1 MKEFLGHLC
10 QWIIKSPY
18 PMWSESSQSVL
29 NILCCLAFKPL
40 FTSFSSPLAG
50 VNTVTAHSASHPTY
64 NATFATSITRRNLSS
79 VTCATAA
86 LVSKPTSTAIS
97 RSTSMR
103 TFLVS
108 LQHPWLSFLCET
120 WGCENGN
127 AFIKEGLGILCDV
140 NGLDNEWLALPI
152 WKILNLHLNKC
163 LVWCCEWFKVGKTT

>member
-1 MKEFLGHLC
+1 MKEFLRRLC
-10 QWIIKSPY
+10 QRIIKSPSTLPSY
-18 PMWSESSQSVL
+18 VVGKQSVL
-29 NILCCLAFKPL
+29 TIPCCLALKPH
-40 FTSFSSPLAG
+40 FTSLSSPLAG

-108 LQHPWLSFLCET
+108 LQRPFLSFLWET

-127 AFIKEGLGILCDV
+127 AVIKKGRGILCYV
-140 NGLDNEWLALPI
+140 NGLDNE
-152 WKILNLHLNKC
+152 
-163 LVWCCEWFKVGKTT
+163 